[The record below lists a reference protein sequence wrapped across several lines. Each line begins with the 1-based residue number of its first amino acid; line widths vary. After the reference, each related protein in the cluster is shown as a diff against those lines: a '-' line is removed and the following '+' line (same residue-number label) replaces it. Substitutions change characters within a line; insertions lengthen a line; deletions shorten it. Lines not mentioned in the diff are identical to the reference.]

1 MSRWRRSWPALPP
14 RRSLVRTPEPERLAA
29 VLAGLGAYTANR
41 DGVLE
46 VVGVEARL
54 IGDAALA
61 AGVAVHELTP
71 VRASLEEAFMELT
84 RDSVE
89 YAGGSPRP

>member
-1 MSRWRRSWPALPP
+1 
-14 RRSLVRTPEPERLAA
+14 LAA
-29 VLAGLGAYTANR
+29 VLSGLGAYTSIC

-46 VVGVEARL
+46 VVGVESGL

-61 AGVAVHELTP
+61 AGVAIHELTP

-84 RDSVE
+84 RECVE
-89 YAGGSPRP
+89 YAGERTGA